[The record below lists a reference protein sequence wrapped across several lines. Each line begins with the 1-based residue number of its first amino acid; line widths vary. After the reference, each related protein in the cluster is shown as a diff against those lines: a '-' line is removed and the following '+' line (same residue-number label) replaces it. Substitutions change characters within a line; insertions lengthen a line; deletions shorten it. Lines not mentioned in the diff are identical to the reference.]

1 MPFVVARGVPAESV
15 KRLVAARVPALLAR
29 LYAARG
35 VTSGEELACGLSRL
49 APPEGM
55 RNLTQMACLLAE
67 AMAHQKKLLII
78 ADYDADGATAC
89 AVGLR
94 ALRAFG
100 ARVDYLVPDR
110 LRHGYGLTPEIVREA
125 VETRHPDVLI
135 TVDNGI
141 ASVEGVAEANRLGLK
156 VLITDHHLPGERLPD
171 AWCII
176 NPNQPGCDFPSKH
189 LAGVGV
195 MFYLMMALRAELRQR
210 GAFAPAPSAERQVQN
225 ANEERSAPT
234 AHHSSLAKTEPN
246 LAALLDLVALGTVAD
261 VVKLDRNNRILV
273 QHGLQRIR
281 SGRMQPGLAALFQ
294 IAGRDPQR
302 ATVYDLGFALA
313 PRINAAGRLADMAL
327 GIECLVTD
335 DAARAQAVAAELD
348 ALNRERR
355 VIEVGMHEAAL
366 TAIDRIEFRE
376 SYTLCLFDAAW
387 HQGVVGI
394 VASRLKE
401 RFHRPTIA
409 FARGADGEIRGS
421 GRSIAALHLRDLL
434 DLIAKRDAGL
444 LLKFGGHAAAAGLTL
459 RERDFDRFSSAFEE
473 AARAALTPAD
483 LQRQIE
489 IDGPLDIT
497 ELTLE
502 SALLMREQI
511 WGQGFPEPR
520 FYDRFDV
527 VDQRIVGERHLKLR
541 LARDQ
546 RLFEAMLFGAT
557 PQLPPRIAAVYRL
570 DVNDYNGNRTMQLCV
585 DHWQGCER

>member
-1 MPFVVARGVPAESV
+1 VSAVPFVVARSAPAESV
-15 KRLVAARVPALLAR
+15 NRLVEAGVPALLAR
-29 LYAARG
+29 LYATRG
-35 VTSGEELACGLSRL
+35 ITAAEELECGLSQL

-67 AMAHQKKLLII
+67 AMAQRKKLLII

-100 ARVDYLVPDR
+100 ACVDYLVPDR
-110 LRHGYGLTPEIVREA
+110 SRHGYGLTPEIVRHA
-125 VETRHPDVLI
+125 VETKHPEVLI

-156 VLITDHHLPGERLPD
+156 VLITDHHLPGTRLPD

-176 NPNQPGCDFPSKH
+176 NPNQPNCDFPSKH

-195 MFYLMMALRAELRQR
+195 MFYLMMALRTELRQR
-210 GAFAPAPSAERQVQN
+210 GAFAPAQSTGCIVQS
-225 ANEERSAPT
+225 ANEDRSAPAST
-234 AHHSSLAKTEPN
+234 KTEPN
-246 LAALLDLVALGTVAD
+246 LASLLDLVALGTVAD
-261 VVKLDRNNRILV
+261 VVRLDRNNRILV
-273 QHGLQRIR
+273 HHGLQRIR
-281 SGRMQPGLAALFQ
+281 AGRMQAGLAALFH
-294 IAGRDPQR
+294 IAGRDPRR

-335 DAARAQAVAAELD
+335 DAACAQAIAAELD

-366 TAIDRIEFRE
+366 AAIERIELKE
-376 SYTLCLFDAAW
+376 GYTLCLFDAAW

-409 FARGADGEIRGS
+409 FARGAEGELRGS

-434 DLIAKRDAGL
+434 DLMAKKDAGL

-459 RERDFDRFSSAFEE
+459 RERDLDRFSRAFEE
-473 AARAALTPAD
+473 AAQAALTPAD

-502 SALLMREQI
+502 SALLMREKI

-527 VDQRIVGERHLKLR
+527 VGQRIVGERHLRLR

-557 PQLPPRIAAVYRL
+557 PQLPSRIAAVYRL
-570 DVNDYNGNRTMQLCV
+570 DVNDYNGNRTVQLCV
-585 DHWQGCER
+585 DHWQGCEP